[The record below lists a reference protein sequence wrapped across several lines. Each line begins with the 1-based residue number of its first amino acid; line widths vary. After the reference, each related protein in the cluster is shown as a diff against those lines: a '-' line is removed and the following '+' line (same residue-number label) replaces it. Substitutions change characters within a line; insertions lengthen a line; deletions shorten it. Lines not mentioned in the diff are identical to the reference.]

1 MRGDR
6 GLSFVGLQR
15 VIIIMAIIITVEL
28 IMIMRRSGEGRG
40 GNRGDV
46 WDLFGP

>member
-15 VIIIMAIIITVEL
+15 VIIMAIIITVEL